1 MKSLL
6 LSVTALAAVACGGSD
21 PAPTPIPLAPA
32 IVVRITDPTEG
43 AVVGLTTIQVT
54 GTYAPA
60 DFTDDVWLFVF
71 PALAPG
77 RGWHQSGNAPAGL
90 PAERLHAQ
98 QHWTV
103 PASLGGPPQSYDLAV
118 FTAPA
123 NSATTAAL
131 RQYLTDWSRTGDF
144 IGLTQSQIDALS
156 GLVERHRV
164 RIRR

>member
-60 DFTDDVWLFVF
+60 DLTDDVWLFVF

-90 PAERLHAQ
+90 PAER
-98 QHWTV
+98 
-103 PASLGGPPQSYDLAV
+103 GGPPQSYDLAV